1 MEAAKLYLLSLA
13 QKEIPPKKAS
23 LMLQEQEV
31 VDYWSLTKTSKS
43 PSTREVL
50 EIKPSRIIGA

>member
-1 MEAAKLYLLSLA
+1 MEAAKLYLLSLT

-31 VDYWSLTKTSKS
+31 VDHWVPKEALC
-43 PSTREVL
+43 
-50 EIKPSRIIGA
+50 A